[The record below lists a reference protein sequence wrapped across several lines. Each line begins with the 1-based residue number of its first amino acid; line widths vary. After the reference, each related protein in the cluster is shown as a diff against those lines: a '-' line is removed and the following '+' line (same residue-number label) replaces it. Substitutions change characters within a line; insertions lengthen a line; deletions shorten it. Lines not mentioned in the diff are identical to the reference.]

1 MAAGSL
7 VLEHAARSPSAPT
20 AGLLLLMR
28 FFRLTPLLPLFAAA
42 SFRTREFD
50 GQTSAQIFGSISATY
65 QY

>member
-1 MAAGSL
+1 
-7 VLEHAARSPSAPT
+7 
-20 AGLLLLMR
+20 MR

-42 SFRTREFD
+42 SFGTREFE